1 MRFGLFTIVPWHES
15 VTQEQALT
23 EAMEQIELAD
33 RLGIDEV
40 WLGEH
45 RFSRHGLLSG
55 IWSFLGQVAART
67 KRIRIGTAVIVLPLH
82 NPILVA
88 EEAAMLDVMSGGRLD
103 FGIGAGYQ
111 RQEFEGIGVDINESR
126 ERFTEAV
133 DVIIKAWTEEKL
145 TYHGKYTNVDDL
157 WVLPKPLQKPHPPLF
172 QAVSTSPAS
181 VEFAASRQ
189 IQVIAGGPTDI
200 MGQAPQVIKLWR
212 EKMTQFGHA
221 HAHIDPPM
229 AKSIYVA
236 PTMEEAEQDPV
247 GLDDFSSRVLRTVG
261 SNGAAIGLPL
271 DKDGNVPPGYEA
283 WLNRQNDRDR
293 RDDPGHAGLPPLRGT
308 PEVVIERLKLTQ
320 QAGINH
326 VFGAFGFPGLPHE
339 KVMRS
344 IEMFATQVMP
354 NFREEPAQNA
364 VGSLKPN
371 CHEHDRCC

>member
-1 MRFGLFTIVPWHES
+1 MKFGLFTIVPWHES

-33 RLGIDEV
+33 QLGIDEV

-88 EEAAMLDVMSGGRLD
+88 EEAAMLDVLSGGRLD

-111 RQEFEGIGVDINESR
+111 LQEFEGIGVDINESR
-126 ERFTEAV
+126 ERFKEAV
-133 DVIIKAWTEEKL
+133 EVIIKAWTEERL
-145 TYHGKYTNVDDL
+145 TYHGKYTNVDDV

-200 MGQAPQVIKLWR
+200 MGQAPQVIRLWR
-212 EKMTQFGHA
+212 EKMEQFGHA

-229 AKSIYVA
+229 SKSIYVA
-236 PTMEEAEQDPV
+236 PTMEEAEQDPI
-247 GLDDFSSRVLRTVG
+247 GLDGFSSRILSSIG
-261 SNGAAIGLPL
+261 SNGSAIGVPM
-271 DKDGNVPPGYEA
+271 DKDGNIPPGYEA
-283 WLNRQNDRDR
+283 WGNRQNDRDR
-293 RDDPGHAGLPPLRGT
+293 RDDPGHAGLPPLHGT
-308 PEVVIERLKLTQ
+308 PEVVIERLKQTQ
-320 QAGINH
+320 EAGINH

-344 IEMFATQVMP
+344 IELFATKVMP
-354 NFREEPAQNA
+354 SFREVP
-364 VGSLKPN
+364 V
-371 CHEHDRCC
+371 R

>member
-1 MRFGLFTIVPWHES
+1 MKFGIFTIVPWHES
-15 VTQEQALT
+15 VTPEQALK

-33 RLGIDEV
+33 QLGIDEV

-88 EEAAMLDVMSGGRLD
+88 EEAAMVDIISGGRLD

-133 DVIIKAWTEEKL
+133 DVIIKAWTEETL
-145 TYHGKYTNVDDL
+145 TYHGKYTNVDDV
-157 WVLPKPLQKPHPPLF
+157 WVLPKPVQKPHPPLF

-212 EKMTQFGHA
+212 EKMEQFGHA
-221 HAHIDPPM
+221 HAHLDPPM

-236 PTMEEAEQDPV
+236 PTMEEAERDPV
-247 GLDDFSSRVLRTVG
+247 GLDNFSSRILSSIG
-261 SNGAAIGLPL
+261 SNGSAIGLPM
-271 DKDGNVPPGYEA
+271 DKDGNIPPGYEA
-283 WLNRQNDRDR
+283 WLSRQRDRDR
-293 RDDPGHAGLPPLRGT
+293 RDDPGHAGLPPLNGT
-308 PEVVIERLKLTQ
+308 PEVVIERLKQTQ
-320 QAGINH
+320 EAGINH

-344 IEMFATQVMP
+344 IELFATQVMP
-354 NFREEPAQNA
+354 HFREAPVHQ
-364 VGSLKPN
+364 SST
-371 CHEHDRCC
+371 

>member
-1 MRFGLFTIVPWHES
+1 MKFGIFTIVPWHES
-15 VTQEQALT
+15 LTQERALS
-23 EAMEQIELAD
+23 EALEQIELAD
-33 RLGIDEV
+33 QLGIDEV

-67 KRIRIGTAVIVLPLH
+67 KRIRIGTAVVVLPLH

-88 EEAAMLDVMSGGRLD
+88 EEAAMVDVLSGGRFN

-111 RQEFEGIGVDINESR
+111 RQEFDGVGVDINESR
-126 ERFTEAV
+126 ERFQEAI
-133 DVIIKAWTEEKL
+133 DVIVKAWTEEKL
-145 TYHGKYTNVDDL
+145 TYHGKYTNVDNL

-200 MGQAPQVIKLWR
+200 LGQASQVIKLWR
-212 EKMTQFGHA
+212 EKMDEFGHP
-221 HAHIDPPM
+221 HAHLDPPM

-236 PTMEEAEQDPV
+236 STMEEAEQDPV
-247 GLDDFSSRVLRTVG
+247 GLEDFSTRILRSVG
-261 SNGAAIGLPL
+261 NTGAPIGMPS
-271 DKDGNVPPGYEA
+271 DKAGNIPKGYEA
-283 WLNRQNDRDR
+283 WANRQQDRDR

-308 PEVVIERLKLTQ
+308 PEVLVERLKQTQ
-320 QAGINH
+320 AAGINH

-339 KVMRS
+339 KVLRS
-344 IEMFATQVMP
+344 IELFATRVMP
-354 NFREEPAQNA
+354 NFQEAPVA
-364 VGSLKPN
+364 
-371 CHEHDRCC
+371 